1 MGSVNK
7 VILVGN
13 LGADPELKYTPT
25 SRPLCNL
32 RIATTEVYKDKSGQR
47 QEKTEW
53 HRVTVWGDQ
62 AENCNK
68 YLAKGRSVYIE
79 GRLQTRSYDK
89 DGQKHYATDVVA
101 DRVVFLGSGGGGGGE
116 GGRGGGRR
124 WRWRWRGWRTP
135 RRRIFEGFRSS
146 RRCGH
151 RRAARVRRRYPV
163 LSRPPGKPRSSPVP
177 QGILGGSGRAMALLQ
192 PAYRSAEI
200 DDRIHAGGSSARCGI
215 GPPGA
220 DPCSGLGRE
229 PE

>member
-13 LGADPELKYTPT
+13 LGADPELKYTPS

-68 YLAKGRSVYIE
+68 YLSKGRSVYIE

-89 DGQKHYATDVVA
+89 EGQKHYATDVVA
-101 DRVVFLGSGGGGGGE
+101 DRVVFLGSGGGREGGGGGGE
-116 GGRGGGRR
+116 GRRQGGGQ
-124 WRWRWRGWRTP
+124 GA
-135 RRRIFEGFRSS
+135 GSS
-146 RRCGH
+146 RD
-151 RRAARVRRRYPV
+151 
-163 LSRPPGKPRSSPVP
+163 S
-177 QGILGGSGRAMALLQ
+177 
-192 PAYRSAEI
+192 
-200 DDRIHAGGSSARCGI
+200 
-215 GPPGA
+215 GPPDDA
-220 DPCSGLGRE
+220 DTSLPPSDDDI
-229 PE
+229 PF